1 MSPTYAKTTTVTVE
15 SSRSEIERTLTR
27 YGATHFAY
35 GWNPDAAMVE
45 FAAQGRRVRFV
56 LPMPDRHDPQFTT
69 YTRSKYGPNIS
80 RTDDAAYKL
89 WDQACRQ
96 RWRALALVIKAK
108 LEAVEAGI
116 SEFDSEF
123 LANIVLPNGATAGEW
138 LRPQIAEVYE
148 TGQMPPMLP
157 ELGAGSVGS

>member
-15 SSRSEIERTLTR
+15 SSRAEIERTLVR

-45 FAAQGRRVRFV
+45 FAAQGRRVRFI
-56 LPMPDRHDPQFTT
+56 LPMPDQADPQFTT
-69 YTRSKYGPNIS
+69 FRRSKYGPAES
-80 RTDDAAYKL
+80 RTGAAAHKL

-116 SEFDSEF
+116 AEFEDEF
-123 LANIVLPNGATAGEW
+123 LANIVLPDGSTAGAW
-138 LRPQIAEVYE
+138 LRPQIAEAYD
-148 TGQMPPMLP
+148 TGRMPPMLP
-157 ELGAGSVGS
+157 ELGTGGA